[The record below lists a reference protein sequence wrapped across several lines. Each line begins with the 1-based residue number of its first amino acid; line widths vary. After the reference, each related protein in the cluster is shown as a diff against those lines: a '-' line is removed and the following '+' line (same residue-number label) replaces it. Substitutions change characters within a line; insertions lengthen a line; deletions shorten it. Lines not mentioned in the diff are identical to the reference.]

1 MGAGGGVTAARGTS
15 LDSAP
20 AIPGGIAE
28 VTPGWLRQAFAAGG
42 RADVPAVEE
51 VGVEQVGVG
60 IGHVGESLRCR
71 LSYAEERPA
80 APETVIV
87 KLRSSHR
94 ETDKLARRVRLY
106 RRECAFYRLLSHHVP
121 IRSPV
126 LYYGDYDRRSNKLVL
141 VLEDL
146 GGMERVDEIEG
157 ADAAQACRVVRA
169 IARFHAYSW
178 GRTRASPY
186 IDIFDSLE
194 PKWRPPVQLVY
205 LASLRRTFEVFGD
218 HFSSDM
224 RRITETLGWRAADY
238 MGDLAR
244 GPRAF
249 GHGDYRLDNMFFGP
263 GPDDLAVIDW
273 QVCGGNNPLGDVAY
287 FLGGSLPVELRRSVE
302 RDAVAEYHETLRRGG
317 VEGIGLEDCWRLYRQ
332 NMFVRMLVIVI
343 STGGLDISKERSVRL
358 LGLGLDRTLAALED
372 LEAEEFLPARRR
384 LFGPSWAFSTAS
396 RCAYGASKR
405 LRRS

>member
-1 MGAGGGVTAARGTS
+1 M
-15 LDSAP
+15 DSTP
-20 AIPGGIAE
+20 AIPAGSAE
-28 VTPGWLRQAFAAGG
+28 VTPGWVRQAFAAGG
-42 RADVPAVEE
+42 RADIPTVED
-51 VGVEQVGVG
+51 VDVEQVGVG

-71 LSYAEERPA
+71 LTYAGDAPA
-80 APETVIV
+80 APATVVV
-87 KLRSSHR
+87 KLHSSHP

-106 RRECAFYRLLSHHVP
+106 RRECAFYQLLSHHAP
-121 IRSPV
+121 IRSPI
-126 LYYGDYDRRSNKLVL
+126 LYYGDYERRSNRLVL

-146 GGMERVDEIEG
+146 GGMGRVDEIEG
-157 ADAAQACRVVRA
+157 ANSEQAMSVVRA

-178 GRTRASPY
+178 NKTGTAPY
-186 IDIFDSLE
+186 IDIFDSLD
-194 PKWRPPVQLVY
+194 PKWRPPVQLIY

-218 HFSSDM
+218 HFSQHM
-224 RRITETLGWRAADY
+224 QRITETLGWRAADY
-238 MGDLAR
+238 MGDLAT

-287 FLGGSLPVELRRSVE
+287 FLGGSLPVEVRRSIE
-302 RDAVAEYHETLRRGG
+302 RGAIAEYHDNLRREG

-343 STGGLDISKERSVRL
+343 SAGGLDISNERSVRL

-372 LEAEEFLPARRR
+372 LEAEEFLPDRRR

-405 LRRS
+405 LRKS

>member
-1 MGAGGGVTAARGTS
+1 MGAGHTRGIEGRRETE
-15 LDSAP
+15 LPIP
-20 AIPGGIAE
+20 AGSAE
-28 VTPGWLRQAFAAGG
+28 VTPGWVRQAFAAGG
-42 RADVPAVEE
+42 RADVPAVED

-60 IGHVGESLRCR
+60 IGHVGESLRCHLR
-71 LSYAEERPA
+71 YAGEAPGAPA
-80 APETVIV
+80 TVVV
-87 KLRSSHR
+87 KLHSSHP

-106 RRECAFYRLLSHHVP
+106 RRECAFYRLLSHHAP
-121 IRSPV
+121 IRAPI
-126 LYYGDYDRRSNKLVL
+126 LYYGDYHRRSNRLVL

-146 GGMERVDEIEG
+146 GGMDRVDEIEG
-157 ADAAQACRVVRA
+157 ADAEQARRVVRA

-178 GRTRASPY
+178 GKTHTSPY
-186 IDIFDSLE
+186 VDIFDSLN
-194 PKWRPPVQLVY
+194 PKWRPPVQLIY

-218 HFSSDM
+218 HFSGDM

-287 FLGGSLPVELRRSVE
+287 FMGGSLPTDLRRSIE
-302 RDAVAEYHETLRRGG
+302 REAVAEYHETLRQEG
-317 VEGIGLEDCWRLYRQ
+317 VEGIDLEDCWRLYRQ

-343 STGGLDISKERSVRL
+343 SAGGLDISNERSVRL

-396 RCAYGASKR
+396 RYAYETSR
-405 LRRS
+405 PLRRS

>member
-1 MGAGGGVTAARGTS
+1 MTGAPSIR
-15 LDSAP
+15 
-20 AIPGGIAE
+20 
-28 VTPGWLRQAFAAGG
+28 
-42 RADVPAVEE
+42 DVAL
-51 VGVEQVGVG
+51 EQVGVG
-60 IGHVGESLRCR
+60 IGHVGESVRCH
-71 LSYAEERPA
+71 LGYATERPGV
-80 APETVIV
+80 PETVFV
-87 KLRSSHR
+87 KLHSSHR

-106 RRECAFYRLLSHHVP
+106 RRECAFYRLLSHQAP

-126 LYYGDYDRRSNKLVL
+126 LYYGDYDRRSNRLVL

-146 GGMERVDEIEG
+146 GGMDRVDEIAG
-157 ADAAQACRVVRA
+157 ANAEQAGRVVRA

-178 GRTRASPY
+178 NKTHTAPY
-186 IDIFDSLE
+186 IDIFDSLD
-194 PKWRPPVQLVY
+194 PKWRPPVQLIY

-218 HFSSDM
+218 HFSPHM
-224 RRITETLGWRAADY
+224 RRMTETLGWKAADY

-287 FLGGSLPVELRRSVE
+287 FLGGSLPVDLRRGIE
-302 RDAVAEYHETLRRGG
+302 RDAVAEYHETLRRRG
-317 VEGIGLEDCWRLYRQ
+317 VKEIDLEDCWRLYRQ

-343 STGGLDISKERSVRL
+343 SAGGLDISNERSVRL

-384 LFGPSWAFSTAS
+384 LFGASWAFSTAS
-396 RCAYGASKR
+396 RCGYRTSKALHR
-405 LRRS
+405 T

>member
-1 MGAGGGVTAARGTS
+1 MDSTPAVPAGS
-15 LDSAP
+15 
-20 AIPGGIAE
+20 AE
-28 VTPGWLRQAFAAGG
+28 VTPGWVRQAFAAGG
-42 RADVPAVEE
+42 RADIPTVED
-51 VGVEQVGVG
+51 VDVEQVGVG

-71 LSYAEERPA
+71 LTYAGDAPA
-80 APETVIV
+80 APATVVV
-87 KLRSSHR
+87 KLHSSHP

-106 RRECAFYRLLSHHVP
+106 RRECAFYQLLSHHAP
-121 IRSPV
+121 IRSPI
-126 LYYGDYDRRSNKLVL
+126 LYYGDYERRSNRLVL

-146 GGMERVDEIEG
+146 GGMGRVDEIEG
-157 ADAAQACRVVRA
+157 ANSEQAMSVVRA

-178 GRTRASPY
+178 NKTGTAPY
-186 IDIFDSLE
+186 IDIFDSLD
-194 PKWRPPVQLVY
+194 PKWRPPVQLIY

-218 HFSSDM
+218 HFSQHM
-224 RRITETLGWRAADY
+224 QRITETLGWRAADY
-238 MGDLAR
+238 MGDLAT

-287 FLGGSLPVELRRSVE
+287 FLGGSLPVEVRRSIE
-302 RDAVAEYHETLRRGG
+302 RGAIAEYHDTLGREG

-343 STGGLDISKERSVRL
+343 SAGGLDISNERSVRL

-372 LEAEEFLPARRR
+372 LEAEEFLPDRRR